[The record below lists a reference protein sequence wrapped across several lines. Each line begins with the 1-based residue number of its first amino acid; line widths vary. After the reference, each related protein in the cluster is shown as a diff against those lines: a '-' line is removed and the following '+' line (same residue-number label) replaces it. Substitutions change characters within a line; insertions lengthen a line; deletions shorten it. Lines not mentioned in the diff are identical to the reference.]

1 MVHNAEIYYVKAESY
16 SVSEKSIAC
25 HGYGICWDCDYFS
38 IPNFQIIR
46 PDPLLE
52 QVLVEL
58 FHNES
63 GLYTDDILK
72 FLCSLGEPGF
82 EEGVL
87 LKNKLMRL
95 NRKYLDK
102 LSNNGYIVREKIGK
116 RNRVIITAKGKY
128 LVCASG
134 MIGIDY

>member
-1 MVHNAEIYYVKAESY
+1 
-16 SVSEKSIAC
+16 
-25 HGYGICWDCDYFS
+25 
-38 IPNFQIIR
+38 
-46 PDPLLE
+46 LE